1 MNEYLIREA
10 STEKS
15 LKIWCWGP
23 RGELS
28 NIKCVIRLSRYP
40 AHAQTLLQH
49 IHTERSAFAQSPR
62 TSYRSQNTLNPVFLC
77 FNIYS
82 NLHGSTSTF
91 IKIQF
96 DVLGLFL
103 SDLMVETRESVGNPR
118 SKIWVESSR
127 YLSRWVL
134 GDPSLI
140 LQRWEFWT
148 MVDPGNRFQILCLLE
163 RALDVRAA

>member
-1 MNEYLIREA
+1 MFQYIA
-10 STEKS
+10 ST
-15 LKIWCWGP
+15 
-23 RGELS
+23 
-28 NIKCVIRLSRYP
+28 
-40 AHAQTLLQH
+40 
-49 IHTERSAFAQSPR
+49 
-62 TSYRSQNTLNPVFLC
+62 
-77 FNIYS
+77 S

-134 GDPSLI
+134 GDLSPSLI

-148 MVDPGNRFQILCLLE
+148 MVDPGNRFRILCLAGEGAGCQGGIAGRPLA
-163 RALDVRAA
+163 RIYGVLLK

>member
-1 MNEYLIREA
+1 MCHKVE
-10 STEKS
+10 S
-15 LKIWCWGP
+15 
-23 RGELS
+23 
-28 NIKCVIRLSRYP
+28 VSRSRPNPPP
-40 AHAQTLLQH
+40 AHTYRAVCLCTQPKN
-49 IHTERSAFAQSPR
+49 FVPQSE
-62 TSYRSQNTLNPVFLC
+62 NPFPCFLC
-77 FNIYS
+77 FNILRTS

-148 MVDPGNRFQILCLLE
+148 MVDPGNRFRILCLAGEGAGCQGGIAGRPLA
-163 RALDVRAA
+163 RIYGVLLK

>member
-1 MNEYLIREA
+1 MRWLTLVNEYLIREA

-62 TSYRSQNTLNPVFLC
+62 TSHRSQKTLNPVFLS
-77 FNIYS
+77 FNILWTF

-96 DVLGLFL
+96 DVLGQFL
-103 SDLMVETRESVGNPR
+103 SDLMVERWDGRFAVPGSGWRARDILVG
-118 SKIWVESSR
+118 
-127 YLSRWVL
+127 
-134 GDPSLI
+134 G
-140 LQRWEFWT
+140 F
-148 MVDPGNRFQILCLLE
+148 
-163 RALDVRAA
+163 

>member
-1 MNEYLIREA
+1 MGLFYIFCAMVLTLVNEYLIREA

-15 LKIWCWGP
+15 LKIRTWCWGP

-62 TSYRSQNTLNPVFLC
+62 TSCRSQNTLNPVFLC

-96 DVLGLFL
+96 DVLGQFL
-103 SDLMVETRESVGNPR
+103 ADLMVERWDGRFAVPGSGWRARDILVG
-118 SKIWVESSR
+118 
-127 YLSRWVL
+127 
-134 GDPSLI
+134 G
-140 LQRWEFWT
+140 F
-148 MVDPGNRFQILCLLE
+148 
-163 RALDVRAA
+163 

>member
-1 MNEYLIREA
+1 M
-10 STEKS
+10 
-15 LKIWCWGP
+15 
-23 RGELS
+23 
-28 NIKCVIRLSRYP
+28 SRYP

-62 TSYRSQNTLNPVFLC
+62 TSYRSQKTLNPVFLS
-77 FNIYS
+77 FNILWTS

-96 DVLGLFL
+96 DVLGQFL

-134 GDPSLI
+134 GDPSPSLI
-140 LQRWEFWT
+140 ALGILDDGRSWESVSNPLPRWRGRW
-148 MVDPGNRFQILCLLE
+148 MSGRHS
-163 RALDVRAA
+163 RASISQDLWGFAQVKITVFGGG